1 MAFRGGAGHIASGS
15 RLYLPPSLQRGERGQ
30 RWARRV
36 IRRAGARSNAFPTG
50 RDQRSKEG
58 AISEKRPSPDA
69 LLRAAERE
77 ARGQLKIFLGAA
89 PGVGKTYEMLNEG
102 AARLRAG
109 TDVVVGVVETHG
121 RAETE
126 ALVAPFEVI
135 PRRTIDY
142 RGQTL
147 TEMDLD
153 AILARHPALVLVD
166 ELAHSNVEGSR
177 HPKRW
182 QDIQELLDAGIDV
195 FSTLNIQ
202 HVESLNDVVA
212 SFTRV
217 RVRETVP
224 DSVLEDAEVE
234 VVDIPP
240 DELIERLKDGK
251 VYIPAEATRALG
263 HFFSKANLSAL
274 REMALRRAAMSVDRQ
289 MLDHLDASA
298 LPGAFAAGE
307 RVLVAVSE
315 LPGAEALVRT
325 TKRLADALRAPWT
338 AVYIE
343 TPRAEDFGTEE
354 KARIASTLRLAAS
367 LGATIATVPAE
378 SVIEGLRAQVEGMRA
393 TQLVIG
399 KSRRSWWFELRHG
412 SVVEQMLRSVDGLA
426 IHVIPAIAAPPRR
439 GLAAL
444 RWKAR
449 PAAYAGVVAL
459 VAATTLLAHVIQPL
473 IGTGSIDLIY
483 LLPVII
489 AASRYGLRPGL
500 AAGILAALAFNFFFL
515 PPLYTFTIADPQSV
529 VTVMILIGI
538 AAFTSRLTGSMRSRA
553 AIGVRSARENAAL
566 AAFAQAL
573 TRMSDA
579 QSTADT
585 VCEEVARLLDVNAVL
600 LAERDGGQP
609 EIVAA
614 APEAS
619 ALTPIDRAAADW
631 AFKRGETAGYG
642 TVTLNASDWQ
652 FHPLKT
658 SLGVLAVLGVARND
672 GGDPVPSDRAV
683 LLSTLVGQASLAHE
697 RLRLED
703 EMRELSVLKER
714 DRLRAVLLSSLGHDL
729 RTPLTAV
736 TSAIEGVAAEHP
748 DSPSIPVARAEVQR
762 LRRFLDNLLDM
773 VRLDS
778 GALKLS
784 IEPIDLT
791 DAVSG
796 AIHDLRDLLRGKHI
810 DFQVPANLPLVRA
823 DATLLHH
830 ILINLL
836 VNSAQ
841 HGGAT
846 GTITIEGRRT
856 TDAVLLAIR
865 DDGPGLP
872 LPDRDIFEIFTRGAG
887 SDREGGSGL
896 GLAIVKGFA
905 DAMGVGVAARNHP
918 DGGAVF
924 TLDFHDLAAV

>member
-1 MAFRGGAGHIASGS
+1 
-15 RLYLPPSLQRGERGQ
+15 
-30 RWARRV
+30 
-36 IRRAGARSNAFPTG
+36 
-50 RDQRSKEG
+50 
-58 AISEKRPSPDA
+58 
-69 LLRAAERE
+69 
-77 ARGQLKIFLGAA
+77 
-89 PGVGKTYEMLNEG
+89 MLSEG

-153 AILARHPALVLVD
+153 AILARRPALVLVD

-224 DSVLEDAEVE
+224 DSVLEDAEIE

-240 DELIERLKDGK
+240 DELIERLKQGK

-325 TKRLADALRAPWT
+325 TKRLSDALRAPWT

-343 TPRAEDFGTEE
+343 TPRAEGFGTDE
-354 KARIASTLRLAAS
+354 KARIAATLRLAAS
-367 LGATIATVPAE
+367 LGATIATVAAE

-399 KSRRSWWFELRHG
+399 KSRRSWWFELRHR

-426 IHVIPAIAAPPRR
+426 IHVIPAEAVAPAR
-439 GLAAL
+439 GSLAPF
-444 RWKAR
+444 RWDAR
-449 PAAYAGVVAL
+449 PMVYGMVVAL
-459 VAATTLLAHVIQPL
+459 VAATTLIAHLVQPL
-473 IGTGSIDLIY
+473 IGTGAIDLLY
-483 LLPVII
+483 LLPVIV

-500 AAGILAALAFNFFFL
+500 AAGVLAALAFNFFFL
-515 PPLYTFTIADPQSV
+515 LPLYTFTISDPQSV
-529 VTVMILIGI
+529 LTVLILIGI
-538 AAFTSRLTGSMRSRA
+538 AAFTSRLTGGMRSRA

-600 LAERDGGQP
+600 LAERGGGQP
-609 EIVAA
+609 EIIAA
-614 APEAS
+614 APAMSE
-619 ALTPIDRAAADW
+619 LTPIDRAAADW

-658 SLGVLAVLGVARND
+658 SLGVLAVLGVARTD

-714 DRLRAVLLSSLGHDL
+714 DRLRAALLSSIGHDL

-736 TSAIEGVAAEHP
+736 TTAIEGVAAEHP
-748 DSPSIPVARAEVQR
+748 DSPAIPVARAELQR

-773 VRLDS
+773 VRLDT
-778 GALKLS
+778 GALRLS
-784 IEPIDLT
+784 VEPIDLT

-796 AIHDLRDLLRGKHI
+796 AIHDLKDLLRGKQI
-810 DFQVPANLPLVRA
+810 DFQVPGNLPLVRA
-823 DATLLHH
+823 DPTLLHH

-841 HGGAT
+841 HGGPT
-846 GTITIEGRRT
+846 GKITIEGSRT
-856 TDAVLLAIR
+856 TEAVMLAIR

-872 LPDRDIFEIFTRGAG
+872 TADRDLFETFTRGAG
-887 SDREGGSGL
+887 SDRVGGSGL

-905 DAMGVGVAARNHP
+905 NAMAIGVAASNHGS
-918 DGGAVF
+918 GGAVF
-924 TLDFHDLAAV
+924 TLEFRDLAASEP